1 MVLDPVQI
9 VRAIDPR
16 AELLR
21 TWPLS
26 GGISSRNDCARDCVA
41 RRADEAADRATAVGL
56 GRSSAVR
63 TRRADEFRSAAA
75 YCAPPDCPTSVPVH
89 LDESGPDPFFVIE
102 YIDGA
107 TDFSPSD
114 LSSYIAQ
121 LASHLAAIHRV
132 ERYRACVSQLHARHR
147 AEAVVLPPGA
157 DATLGVAR
165 ICEALARAHPLPARN
180 GIKLLHGD
188 YWPGNVLW
196 KDGRLVGVIDWEDT
210 QSGDPI
216 ADLAVSRLDV
226 LWAFGERAMHE
237 FTARYQA
244 IASIDLTDLPYWDL
258 VTALRP
264 VFNLAEWASGWDK
277 FGRPDVNEA
286 TMRAGHRVFVEQAF
300 AALSA

>member
-1 MVLDPVQI
+1 
-9 VRAIDPR
+9 
-16 AELLR
+16 
-21 TWPLS
+21 
-26 GGISSRNDCARDCVA
+26 
-41 RRADEAADRATAVGL
+41 
-56 GRSSAVR
+56 
-63 TRRADEFRSAAA
+63 
-75 YCAPPDCPTSVPVH
+75 
-89 LDESGPDPFFVIE
+89 
-102 YIDGA
+102 
-107 TDFSPSD
+107 TDFLPAD
-114 LSSYIAQ
+114 LSSYVTQ

-132 ERYRACVSQLHARHR
+132 DAAELAFVQLHARHR

-165 ICEALARAHPLPARN
+165 ICDALAGAHPLPART

-216 ADLAVSRLDV
+216 ADLSVSRLDL
-226 LWAFGERAMHE
+226 LWAFGERAMHD
-237 FTARYQA
+237 FTARYQT

-277 FGRPDVNEA
+277 FGRADVNEA